1 MAHYAVGSLIRD
13 ARERQKYSQ
22 EELCYGICTT
32 STLSRIE
39 NGVQAPGKK
48 ILEGLMQRLGIADPI
63 YNSYLSR
70 EEMER
75 YEIEEQ
81 LTRCLARKEY
91 ARAAKYVDILE
102 ERLKESSKR
111 EYGIKLEEQYLYFA
125 RALICKNQG
134 ESAERIQELL
144 LAAIHMTIPEFD
156 GIHIRARLLTFH
168 EISILNNIGCA
179 YHAMGKVWD
188 ALRLLFE
195 LMEYIEGNAAGDG
208 ELSVKYL
215 MILQNLSSWMGQE
228 RQYKEALELCQKGI
242 DYCVEYG
249 KMHIFPMLL
258 CNKACALAELGQY
271 EMSKEIFYQSI
282 AIFQAMSQHE
292 RAEQIREYAE
302 NHYGITV
309 MSFSCDSSVN
319 SKAVVSG

>member
-1 MAHYAVGSLIRD
+1 MAHYVVGSLIRD
-13 ARERQKYSQ
+13 ARERQEYSQ
-22 EELCYGICTT
+22 EELCYGICTS

-48 ILEGLMQRLGIADPI
+48 ILEGLMQRLGIVDRI

-75 YEIEEQ
+75 YEIEER
-81 LTRCLARKEY
+81 LTRCLARREY

-102 ERLKESSKR
+102 NRLKEGPKR
-111 EYGIKLEEQYLYFA
+111 EYSVRLEEQYLCFA
-125 RALICKNQG
+125 RALICKSRG
-134 ESAERIQELL
+134 ESAERILERLL
-144 LAAIHMTIPEFD
+144 SAIHMTIPDFD
-156 GIHIRARLLTFH
+156 GVHIRARLLTFH
-168 EISILNNIGCA
+168 EITILNNIGCT

-195 LMEYIEGNAAGDG
+195 LMEYIEGHAACDG

-228 RQYKEALELCQKGI
+228 RHYKEALELCQKGI

-249 KMHIFPMLL
+249 KMHTFPMLL

-271 EMSKEIFYQSI
+271 DVAKETFHQSI

-292 RAEQIREYAE
+292 RAGQVRKYAE
-302 NHYGITV
+302 NHYGI
-309 MSFSCDSSVN
+309 
-319 SKAVVSG
+319 KA

>member
-1 MAHYAVGSLIRD
+1 
-13 ARERQKYSQ
+13 
-22 EELCYGICTT
+22 
-32 STLSRIE
+32 
-39 NGVQAPGKK
+39 
-48 ILEGLMQRLGIADPI
+48 
-63 YNSYLSR
+63 
-70 EEMER
+70 
-75 YEIEEQ
+75 
-81 LTRCLARKEY
+81 
-91 ARAAKYVDILE
+91 
-102 ERLKESSKR
+102 
-111 EYGIKLEEQYLYFA
+111 
-125 RALICKNQG
+125 
-134 ESAERIQELL
+134 
-144 LAAIHMTIPEFD
+144 MTIPEFD

-282 AIFQAMSQHE
+282 AVFQAMSQHE

>member
-1 MAHYAVGSLIRD
+1 MAHYAVGSLIRE

-22 EELCYGICTT
+22 EELCYGICTP

-48 ILEGLMQRLGIADPI
+48 ILEALMQRLGIVDRI

-75 YEIEEQ
+75 YEIEEK

-91 ARAAKYVDILE
+91 EEAEQLVEILE
-102 ERLKESSKR
+102 EKLQKASRKEYSL
-111 EYGIKLEEQYLYFA
+111 KLEEQYVCFA
-125 RALICKNQG
+125 RILVCKNRG
-134 ESAERIQELL
+134 ESLANILERLL
-144 LAAIHMTIPEFD
+144 GAIRMTLPDFD
-156 GIHIRARLLTFH
+156 GIHIRTRLLTFH
-168 EISILNNIGCA
+168 EISILNNIGCT

-188 ALRLLFE
+188 ALQLLFS
-195 LMEYIEGNAAGDG
+195 LKEYIEEHTVGGQ

-228 RQYKEALELCQKGI
+228 GHYKKALELCQTGI
-242 DYCVEYG
+242 DFCIEYG
-249 KMHIFPMLL
+249 KLHTFPMLL

-271 EMSKEIFYQSI
+271 DVSKESFYQSI
-282 AIFQAMSQHE
+282 ALFEAMSQHDC
-292 RAEQIREYAE
+292 AEQVRKYAE
-302 NHYGITV
+302 SHYGIH
-309 MSFSCDSSVN
+309 
-319 SKAVVSG
+319 